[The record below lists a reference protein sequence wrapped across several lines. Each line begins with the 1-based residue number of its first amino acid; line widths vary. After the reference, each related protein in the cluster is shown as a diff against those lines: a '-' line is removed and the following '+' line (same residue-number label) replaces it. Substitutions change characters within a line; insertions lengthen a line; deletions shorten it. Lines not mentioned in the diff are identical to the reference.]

1 MVSRMDDLILA
12 DRVRELTAAI
22 ESTRALARETG
33 GCSAA
38 ELVDAVGRQAQ
49 YLQHFGYL
57 FMSEAA
63 QLVGAR
69 QITRVQLALQL
80 FAEATKCTGLALKHL
95 PKEKVISGDLVRRR
109 VKGLPDSSVVEPD

>member
-1 MVSRMDDLILA
+1 MDDLILA

-95 PKEKVISGDLVRRR
+95 PKEKVLECGTYKKR
-109 VKGLPDSSVVEPD
+109 VKGLPSGSEVEPDPD

>member
-1 MVSRMDDLILA
+1 MDDLILA

-95 PKEKVISGDLVRRR
+95 PKEKVLECAGSARWR
-109 VKGLPDSSVVEPD
+109 VKGLPDSSAVEPD